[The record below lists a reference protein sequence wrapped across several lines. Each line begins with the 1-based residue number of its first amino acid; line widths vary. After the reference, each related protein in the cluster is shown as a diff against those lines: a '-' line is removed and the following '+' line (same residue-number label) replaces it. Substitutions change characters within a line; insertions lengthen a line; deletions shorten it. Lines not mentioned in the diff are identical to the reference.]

1 MGTELALTGASKMVL
16 MDLFAG
22 RNRDT
27 DVENGLMDTAGEG
40 EVGRTERVALTYIHC
55 PVWNR

>member
-1 MGTELALTGASKMVL
+1 MALTGASKMAL

-27 DVENGLMDTAGEG
+27 DVEDGLMDTAGEG
-40 EVGRTERVALTYIHC
+40 EVGQTESSFDIYTLPC
-55 PVWNR
+55 ME